1 MMPFS
6 SYLGFPRCEKYQAAK
21 KLEKK
26 AFKRVKGFPI
36 VSDLVLK
43 RG

>member
-6 SYLGFPRCEKYQAAK
+6 SYLGFPRGEKYQAAK